1 MASYYKLPI
10 EIRTGSGASLA
21 RELRRNGKIPANYY
35 YRGEA
40 NQNLAIDKKAFN
52 HAIHS
57 GQQVFEVDINNET
70 IYIMIKDVQYHSV
83 TEEVMHVDLM
93 RIRRTEKM
101 TFSIP
106 LVLEGDAVGVD
117 EGGIVAQVATTID
130 VECYPNDVPES
141 ITVDISG
148 LEFNSAMAAEE
159 IILPVDTVLVSAEN
173 TTIVTCNPPK
183 AEVEPEPVEDEEI
196 ELAEGEE
203 ATDEEATDEETT
215 DEDSKSDEKPKKDAD
230 QDESSENHDCLY
242 RAR

>member
-70 IYIMIKDVQYHSV
+70 IYIMIKDIQYHSV

-101 TFSIP
+101 IFSIP

-117 EGGIVAQVATTID
+117 EGGIVTQVATTID
-130 VECYPNDVPES
+130 VECFPNDVPES

-159 IILPVDTVLVSAEN
+159 IVLPVDTLLVSAEN

-203 ATDEEATDEETT
+203 TTDEETT

-230 QDESSENHDCLY
+230 QDESSEES
-242 RAR
+242 

>member
-35 YRGEA
+35 YSGEA
-40 NQNLAIDKKAFN
+40 NQNLAIDKKVFN

-70 IYIMIKDVQYHSV
+70 IYIMIKDIQYHSV

-106 LVLEGDAVGVD
+106 LVLEGDAVGID

-130 VECYPNDVPES
+130 VECFPNDVPES

-159 IILPVDTVLVSAEN
+159 IVLPVDTVLVSAEN

-203 ATDEEATDEETT
+203 TT

-230 QDESSENHDCLY
+230 QDESSEES
-242 RAR
+242 

>member
-35 YRGEA
+35 YSGEA
-40 NQNLAIDKKAFN
+40 NQNLVIDKKAFN

-70 IYIMIKDVQYHSV
+70 IYIMIKDIQYHSV

-106 LVLEGDAVGVD
+106 LVLEGDAVGID

-130 VECYPNDVPES
+130 VECFPNDVPES

-159 IILPVDTVLVSAEN
+159 IVLPIDTILVSAEN

-203 ATDEEATDEETT
+203 TTDEETT

-230 QDESSENHDCLY
+230 QDESSEES
-242 RAR
+242 

>member
-10 EIRTGSGASLA
+10 EMRTGSGASLA

-35 YRGEA
+35 YSGEA

-70 IYIMIKDVQYHSV
+70 IYIMIKDIQYHSV

-106 LVLEGDAVGVD
+106 LVLEGDAVGID

-130 VECYPNDVPES
+130 VECFPNDVPES

-159 IILPVDTVLVSAEN
+159 IVLPVDTLLVSAEN

-203 ATDEEATDEETT
+203 TTDEETT

-230 QDESSENHDCLY
+230 QDESSEES
-242 RAR
+242 

>member
-35 YRGEA
+35 YSGEA
-40 NQNLAIDKKAFN
+40 NQNLVIDKKAFN

-70 IYIMIKDVQYHSV
+70 IYIMIKDIQYHSV

-106 LVLEGDAVGVD
+106 LVLEGDAVGID

-130 VECYPNDVPES
+130 VECFPNDVPES

-159 IILPVDTVLVSAEN
+159 IVLPMDTILVSAEN

-203 ATDEEATDEETT
+203 TTDEETT

-230 QDESSENHDCLY
+230 QDESSEES
-242 RAR
+242 

>member
-40 NQNLAIDKKAFN
+40 NQNLAIDKKVFN

-70 IYIMIKDVQYHSV
+70 IYITIKDIQYHSV

-106 LVLEGDAVGVD
+106 LVLQGDAVGID
-117 EGGIVAQVATTID
+117 EGGIVAQVAATID
-130 VECYPNDVPES
+130 VECFPNDVPES

-159 IILPVDTVLVSAEN
+159 IVLPMDTVLVSAEN

-203 ATDEEATDEETT
+203 TTDEETT

-230 QDESSENHDCLY
+230 QDESSEKS
-242 RAR
+242 

>member
-70 IYIMIKDVQYHSV
+70 IYIMIKDIQYHSV

-106 LVLEGDAVGVD
+106 LVLEGDAVGID

-159 IILPVDTVLVSAEN
+159 IVLPVDTVLVSAEN

-203 ATDEEATDEETT
+203 TTDEETT

-230 QDESSENHDCLY
+230 QDESSEES
-242 RAR
+242 

>member
-35 YRGEA
+35 YSGEA

-70 IYIMIKDVQYHSV
+70 IYIMIKDIQYHSV

-106 LVLEGDAVGVD
+106 LVLEGDAVGID

-130 VECYPNDVPES
+130 VECFPNDVPES

-148 LEFNSAMAAEE
+148 LEFNSAMSAEE
-159 IILPVDTVLVSAEN
+159 IVLPVDTLLVSAEN

-183 AEVEPEPVEDEEI
+183 AEIEPEPVEDEEI

-203 ATDEEATDEETT
+203 TTDEETT

-230 QDESSENHDCLY
+230 QDESSEES
-242 RAR
+242 

>member
-35 YRGEA
+35 YSGEA

-70 IYIMIKDVQYHSV
+70 IYIMIKDIQYHSV

-106 LVLEGDAVGVD
+106 LVLEGDAVGID

-130 VECYPNDVPES
+130 VECFPNDVPES

-159 IILPVDTVLVSAEN
+159 IVLPMDTILVSAEN

-203 ATDEEATDEETT
+203 ITDEETT

-230 QDESSENHDCLY
+230 QDESSEES
-242 RAR
+242 

>member
-70 IYIMIKDVQYHSV
+70 IYIMIKDIQYHSV

-106 LVLEGDAVGVD
+106 LVLEGDAVGID

-130 VECYPNDVPES
+130 VECFPNDVPES

-159 IILPVDTVLVSAEN
+159 IVLPVDTILVSAEN
-173 TTIVTCNPPK
+173 STIGTCNPPK

-203 ATDEEATDEETT
+203 TTDEEIT

-230 QDESSENHDCLY
+230 QDESSEES
-242 RAR
+242 

>member
-70 IYIMIKDVQYHSV
+70 IYITIKDIQYHSV

-106 LVLEGDAVGVD
+106 LVLEGDAVGID

-159 IILPVDTVLVSAEN
+159 IVLPVDTLLVSAEN

-203 ATDEEATDEETT
+203 TTDEETT

-230 QDESSENHDCLY
+230 QDESSEES
-242 RAR
+242 

>member
-83 TEEVMHVDLM
+83 TEEVMHIDLM

-159 IILPVDTVLVSAEN
+159 IVLPVDTVLVSAEN

-203 ATDEEATDEETT
+203 TTDEETT

-230 QDESSENHDCLY
+230 QDESSEES
-242 RAR
+242 

>member
-70 IYIMIKDVQYHSV
+70 IYIMIKDIQYHSV

-106 LVLEGDAVGVD
+106 LVLEGDAVGID

-130 VECYPNDVPES
+130 VECFPNDVPES

-159 IILPVDTVLVSAEN
+159 IVLPVDTLLVSAEN

-203 ATDEEATDEETT
+203 TTDEETT

-230 QDESSENHDCLY
+230 QDESSEKS
-242 RAR
+242 

>member
-35 YRGEA
+35 YSGEA

-70 IYIMIKDVQYHSV
+70 IYIMIKDIQYHPV

-117 EGGIVAQVATTID
+117 EGGIVTQVATTID
-130 VECYPNDVPES
+130 VECFPNDVPES

-159 IILPVDTVLVSAEN
+159 IVLPVDTLLVSAEN

-203 ATDEEATDEETT
+203 TTDEETT

-230 QDESSENHDCLY
+230 QDESSEES
-242 RAR
+242 

>member
-35 YRGEA
+35 YHGEA

-70 IYIMIKDVQYHSV
+70 IYIMIKDIQYHSV

-106 LVLEGDAVGVD
+106 LVLEGDAVGIE

-159 IILPVDTVLVSAEN
+159 IVLPVDTVLVSAEN

-215 DEDSKSDEKPKKDAD
+215 DEDSKNDEKPKKDAD
-230 QDESSENHDCLY
+230 QDESSEES
-242 RAR
+242 

>member
-10 EIRTGSGASLA
+10 EMRTGSGASLA

-70 IYIMIKDVQYHSV
+70 IYIMIKDIQYHSV

-106 LVLEGDAVGVD
+106 LVLEGDAVGID

-130 VECYPNDVPES
+130 VECFPNDVPES

-159 IILPVDTVLVSAEN
+159 IVLPMDTILVSAEN

-203 ATDEEATDEETT
+203 TTDEETT

-230 QDESSENHDCLY
+230 QDESSEES
-242 RAR
+242 

>member
-35 YRGEA
+35 YSGEA

-70 IYIMIKDVQYHSV
+70 IYIMIKDIQYHSV

-106 LVLEGDAVGVD
+106 LVLEGDAVGID

-130 VECYPNDVPES
+130 VECFPNDVPES

-159 IILPVDTVLVSAEN
+159 IVLPVDTVLVSAEN

-203 ATDEEATDEETT
+203 TTDEETT

-230 QDESSENHDCLY
+230 QDESSEES
-242 RAR
+242 

>member
-70 IYIMIKDVQYHSV
+70 IYIMIKDIQYHSV

-117 EGGIVAQVATTID
+117 EGGIVTQVATTID
-130 VECYPNDVPES
+130 VECFPNDVPES

-159 IILPVDTVLVSAEN
+159 IVLPVDTVLVSAEN

-203 ATDEEATDEETT
+203 ATDEETT

-230 QDESSENHDCLY
+230 QDESSEES
-242 RAR
+242 

>member
-35 YRGEA
+35 YSGEA
-40 NQNLAIDKKAFN
+40 NQNLVIDKKAFN

-70 IYIMIKDVQYHSV
+70 IYIMIKDIQYHSV

-106 LVLEGDAVGVD
+106 LVLEGDAVGID

-130 VECYPNDVPES
+130 VECFPNDVPES

-159 IILPVDTVLVSAEN
+159 IVLPVDTLLISAEN

-183 AEVEPEPVEDEEI
+183 AEVEPETVEDEEI

-203 ATDEEATDEETT
+203 KTDEETT

-230 QDESSENHDCLY
+230 QDESSEES
-242 RAR
+242 

>member
-35 YRGEA
+35 YSGEA
-40 NQNLAIDKKAFN
+40 NQNLVIDKKAFN

-70 IYIMIKDVQYHSV
+70 IYIMIKDIQYHTV

-106 LVLEGDAVGVD
+106 LVLEGDAVGID

-130 VECYPNDVPES
+130 VECFPNDVPES

-159 IILPVDTVLVSAEN
+159 IVLPMDTILVSAEN

-203 ATDEEATDEETT
+203 TTDEETT

-230 QDESSENHDCLY
+230 QDESSEES
-242 RAR
+242 